1 MQRKASFGRKLAELL
16 EIPEDIVLDLPRLT
30 LVGNIEVTLENHRG
44 IVEYTPQKLRMALP
58 EGELIIS
65 GEDLALV
72 SLAQEEVIV
81 RGRIKS
87 IELA

>member
-1 MQRKASFGRKLAELL
+1 L

-44 IVEYTPQKLRMALP
+44 IVEYTPQKLRLALP
-58 EGELIIS
+58 EGELIIT
-65 GEDLALV
+65 GEDLVLV
-72 SLAQEEVIV
+72 SLAQEEVII

-87 IELA
+87 LELV